1 VSRSSDDIR
10 TTLSGEKS
18 VSSLGLQ
25 RAVNKKGCQDSEMS
39 RAHRIKRSGIISE
52 GCPEEETSKRERVPR
67 ADAVNGREPGTPF
80 SL

>member
-1 VSRSSDDIR
+1 
-10 TTLSGEKS
+10 
-18 VSSLGLQ
+18 
-25 RAVNKKGCQDSEMS
+25 MS